1 MKRKFVGNDN
11 VNIKKVLEAKKKK
24 KKKKQK
30 T

>member
-11 VNIKKVLEAKKKK
+11 VNIKKVLEGKKK